1 MSSSVRARV
10 WLVVAV
16 LATLHLLLHVSFS
29 MDGGAPDLLTLGLL
43 LVSREIDT
51 GKAASLGLFFGLLED
66 ALSVLAFGANSVAMT
81 ILGIGGA
88 LTRDLFVGDS
98 RFFLVSYVFIGKW
111 TRDLFHWIAVDAGQR
126 QPFVEEVLVDGG
138 IASLYLVAVGVLVAM
153 VTGLGR
159 DT

>member
-1 MSSSVRARV
+1 MSSSVRVRV
-10 WLVVAV
+10 WLTLGV

-43 LVSREIDT
+43 LASREIGT

-66 ALSVLAFGANSVAMT
+66 ALSVLAFGANSVVMT
-81 ILGIGGA
+81 ILGIGGG

-111 TRDLFHWIAVDAGQR
+111 TRDLFHWIAVDARQR
-126 QPFVEEVLVDGG
+126 QPFVGEVLVDGG
-138 IASLYLVAVGVLVAM
+138 IASLYVVAVGVVVTM

>member
-43 LVSREIDT
+43 LVSREIGT
-51 GKAASLGLFFGLLED
+51 GRAASLGLFFGLLED

>member
-1 MSSSVRARV
+1 MSSSVSARV
-10 WLVVAV
+10 WLVVAL

-43 LVSREIDT
+43 LASREIGT
-51 GKAASLGLFFGLLED
+51 GRAASLGLFWGLLED
-66 ALSVLAFGANSVAMT
+66 ALSVLSFGANSVAMT

-111 TRDLFHWIAVDAGQR
+111 TRDLFHWIAVDSGQR

-138 IASLYLVAVGVLVAM
+138 IASLYLVPVGVLVAM

-159 DT
+159 DK